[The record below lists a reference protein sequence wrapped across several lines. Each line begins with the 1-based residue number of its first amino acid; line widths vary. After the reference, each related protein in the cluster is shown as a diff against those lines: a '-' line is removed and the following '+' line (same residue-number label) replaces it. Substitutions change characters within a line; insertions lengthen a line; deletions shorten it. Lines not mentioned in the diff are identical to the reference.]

1 MDLIEFI
8 PNEIDEVTGEVVE
21 TIPVLKEETS
31 IALATFEKKIK
42 ELKEQEEELKQKIL
56 EEMEGK
62 GILKVDTPEL
72 TITRKAPTTRESLDS
87 KTLKAELP
95 DIYDTYVKISPVK
108 GSITIKVK

>member
-1 MDLIEFI
+1 MDLIELM
-8 PNEIDEVTGEVVE
+8 PNEMDEATGKITEM
-21 TIPVLKEETS
+21 IPVLKEETS

-42 ELKEQEEELKQKIL
+42 ELKEQEEELKERL
-56 EEMEGK
+56 LNEMESK

-72 TITRKAPTTRESLDS
+72 TITRKAPTTKESLDS
-87 KTLKAELP
+87 KLLKAELP